1 MKYLKQYGNDRTKYP
16 AVIGYNR
23 LLSDDEPTHKFLRD
37 VGIGQSET
45 NYEQIIRF
53 TQRFLRDLHHVDKDA
68 YRTLFDMVNGSDNH
82 KTQKEEKFIELVQK
96 YKNYMENIETQRF
109 ERDIL
114 KHDRALPYPES

>member
-23 LLSDDEPTHKFLRD
+23 LLSDDESTHKFLKD
-37 VGIGQSET
+37 VGIGQNET

-68 YRTLFDMVNGSDNH
+68 YRTLFDVVNRNNAH
-82 KTQKEEKFIELVQK
+82 ETQKEEMDEPNNEIHKQIC
-96 YKNYMENIETQRF
+96 QRIK
-109 ERDIL
+109 DIWD
-114 KHDRALPYPES
+114 K